1 MEWIIIVL
9 GVLFVSFIIFS
20 LAKQSL
26 DEQDRTDIPSG
37 THKPT
42 HELRGIQGEKTINH
56 YLRELIKNDGY
67 LFSNILLPLKN
78 GNKTEIDSILLS
90 RKGIFCIEIK
100 NWVGHISG
108 KEDSEFWIQKYDDP
122 CKQDKKHKNPYKQ
135 NESHCQVLEKTL
147 NYKYE
152 VYNIILFPSFEDREE
167 LDSSSTFEIKKF
179 MRHYRNLPDKKIDID
194 DLEEIK
200 DKISCFQATN
210 EELRKH
216 KEQIK
221 KDYGEN
227 QIF

>member
-1 MEWIIIVL
+1 MEWIIIVF
-9 GVLFVSFIIFS
+9 GVLLVSFIVIS
-20 LAKQSL
+20 LVKQSL

-42 HELRGIQGEKTINH
+42 HELRGLQGESKINH
-56 YLRELIKNDGY
+56 DLKKLIRNDEC
-67 LFSNILLPLKN
+67 LFTNILLPLKN

-108 KEDSEFWIQKYDDP
+108 NEESEYWIQKYDDP
-122 CKQDKKHKNPYKQ
+122 YMMDKKHKNPFKQ
-135 NESHCQVLEKTL
+135 NENHCRVLERTL
-147 NYKYE
+147 NYEYD
-152 VYNIILFPSFEDREE
+152 VYNIILFPFIEDRDE
-167 LDSSSTFEIKKF
+167 LYSPSTFEIDEF
-179 MRHYRNLPDKKIDID
+179 MRYYRNLPDRIHID

-227 QIF
+227 QFF